1 MSDDKKLPDGVIA
14 RPDGFFGVEGQ
25 ADSVYY
31 PDAETAA
38 RVARNVKIA
47 AEAKKQGG

>member
-1 MSDDKKLPDGVIA
+1 MSDEKKLPDGVIA

-25 ADSVYY
+25 PDTVYY
-31 PDAETAA
+31 PDADTAG
-38 RVARNVKIA
+38 RVARNTKIA

>member
-1 MSDDKKLPDGVIA
+1 MSDEKKLPDGVIG

-25 ADSVYY
+25 PDTTYY
-31 PDAETAA
+31 QDAETAA
-38 RVARNVKIA
+38 RVARNLKIA